1 MGNNSQLIIL
11 LIFATISA
19 LSWVFGKLKEQ
30 SELKRARDEARRKRD
45 EELRTGR
52 VEQPSPTSRMPPT
65 PAQVRAQDMAARRQ
79 AQLEELRRQQ
89 QARTQMT
96 LPGGVVIVRGPVPGP
111 TAPAPPRRG
120 PAVPT
125 TVPAPARRP
134 QGRPSGP
141 TAAPRGTARPAPS
154 TPPKPVSAPLRE
166 AAARPA
172 PSTDAA
178 AGKLEARPRPF
189 GQRGSASLALF
200 LDANGHARPPADLR
214 AVIGAIE
221 VLGPPVSARRDERL
235 F

>member
-111 TAPAPPRRG
+111 TAPAPP
-120 PAVPT
+120 ASS
-125 TVPAPARRP
+125 APA
-134 QGRPSGP
+134 
-141 TAAPRGTARPAPS
+141 
-154 TPPKPVSAPLRE
+154 
-166 AAARPA
+166 
-172 PSTDAA
+172 
-178 AGKLEARPRPF
+178 
-189 GQRGSASLALF
+189 SAS
-200 LDANGHARPPADLR
+200 R
-214 AVIGAIE
+214 
-221 VLGPPVSARRDERL
+221 S
-235 F
+235 